1 MTKIKSTIA
10 SHLATVVV
18 GASVVVVDVAELLD
32 ADDDKGV
39 VGAVEVVVVV
49 AGMVVEMAL
58 LEEDV
63 AVVVGVTVVA
73 FTLRNDRSFTVAS
86 LPLKTPRSAKPRH
99 LSPF

>member
-1 MTKIKSTIA
+1 M
-10 SHLATVVV
+10 V

-32 ADDDKGV
+32 DDDDKGV
-39 VGAVEVVVVV
+39 VGAVGAVEVVFVV

-73 FTLRNDRSFTVAS
+73 LTLRNDRSFTVAS
-86 LPLKTPRSAKPRH
+86 LPLKSPRSAKPRH